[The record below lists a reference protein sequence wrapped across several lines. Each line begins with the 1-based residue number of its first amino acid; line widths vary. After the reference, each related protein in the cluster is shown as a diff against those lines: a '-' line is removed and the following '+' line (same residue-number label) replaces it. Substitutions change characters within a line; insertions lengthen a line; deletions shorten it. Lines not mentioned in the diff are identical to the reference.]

1 MTDLES
7 LGFDKAHLVG
17 VYHQDQCPDLGEL
30 QLPLHI
36 DDSLILVVQFED
48 HIYKQCAG
56 ISANGNEYN
65 IFLKKYNTLS
75 KEELFDACSV
85 SGRDVFASLSKLVSC
100 VGCRR
105 SVETLFQQFQ
115 KFKHSVYKCLSC
127 SSNGSLKIAP
137 NFVSNPKKLFH
148 LLHTTRNNLFD
159 CLENVMNGKKNKRC
173 LFHSLKMLKPNEN
186 QTENKLANSPKPW
199 NCSVIDVWD
208 RMCQE
213 CQKEVAT
220 LECHGVMETMEYY
233 LKKHRFCTEC
243 KAQVLRAF
251 RMLTGDVDHCDEP
264 RFCSAIFEG
273 LKVCCKH
280 QTENNKENRKASH
293 ECTNESKSPQY
304 IHVCCERGYI
314 MHMLTQADAE
324 LAGGRKERHAKTIDI
339 AQEEVC
345 TCLSLHLYNRLHRV
359 WLYKLT
365 LEQTWFTLFYVAVE
379 LIHQSFEMCI
389 EKKIGIGKMEALCLE
404 LEHDEKLKESKMQ
417 KKRLKRK
424 RQKKKKELLKN
435 EADKNGIEDDICTAE
450 DDCCPIENL
459 QSTQIKENG
468 FQELG
473 GFCHHVTGN
482 EIGSGMFHSSLLD
495 MLNCPNDDESCCLDN
510 DDTDDFPL
518 NELSKADILEFEKN
532 KLKITAERTRLREKI
547 KKNFENFVVAATIA
561 EQ

>member
-1 MTDLES
+1 MSDLES

-17 VYHQDQCPDLGEL
+17 VYHQDQCPELGEL

-36 DDSLILVVQFED
+36 DESLILVVQFED
-48 HIYKQCAG
+48 HIYKQCSGKEAT
-56 ISANGNEYN
+56 GNEYN
-65 IFLKKYNTLS
+65 IFLKKYSTLN
-75 KEELFDACSV
+75 KEELLSACSIPE
-85 SGRDVFASLSKLVSC
+85 RDFYTCLSKLVSC

-115 KFKHSVYKCLSC
+115 KFEHPVYKCLSV
-127 SSNGSLKIAP
+127 SSNGCLRIAQ
-137 NFVSNPKKLFH
+137 NFVNNPKKLFH
-148 LLHTTRNNLFD
+148 LLHYVRSKLFD
-159 CLENVMNGKKNKRC
+159 CLENVMNSKKNKRC

-186 QTENKLANSPKPW
+186 QSENKLVNSPKPW

-233 LKKHRFCTEC
+233 LKKHRFCSEC
-243 KAQVLRAF
+243 KSKVLRAF
-251 RMLTGDVDHCDEP
+251 HMLTGDVDYSDEP

-280 QTENNKENRKASH
+280 QPDKENRKSNH
-293 ECTNESKSPQY
+293 DCTNGISKSPQY
-304 IHVCCERGYI
+304 VHVCCERGYI

-345 TCLSLHLYNRLHRV
+345 TCLSLCLYNRLHRV

-365 LEQTWFTLFYVAVE
+365 LEQTWFTLFYLGVE
-379 LIHQSFEMCI
+379 LVHQSFEMCI
-389 EKKIGIGKMEALCLE
+389 EKKIGIGRMEALCLE
-404 LEHDEKLKESKMQ
+404 LEHDEKLKESKIQ

-424 RQKKKKELLKN
+424 RQKKKKEQLKIEN
-435 EADKNGIEDDICTAE
+435 EKHEIIETAE
-450 DDCCPIENL
+450 HHCLHETVDEPSQC
-459 QSTQIKENG
+459 KEYS
-468 FQELG
+468 FQQTVS
-473 GFCHHVTGN
+473 FCHHNSGN
-482 EIGSGMFHSSLLD
+482 DVESGKFHSSLLD
-495 MLNCPNDDESCCLDN
+495 MLNGQPEMEHHCNEENEDDSMD
-510 DDTDDFPL
+510 
-518 NELSKADILEFEKN
+518 ELSKAEILEFERN
-532 KLKITAERTRLREKI
+532 KLKIIAERTRLRERI
-547 KKNFENFVVAATIA
+547 KQNFENFVVAANVA